1 MIDYYWDTA
10 DEEKTPFH
18 FVVQAAPINPCATV
32 QQHLY
37 THFTILIINTITGD
51 DGIFRME

>member
-18 FVVQAAPINPCATV
+18 FVVQAAPINLCATV

-51 DGIFRME
+51 GIFRME